1 MKKDYLDYLIY
12 AFAFFAIVLGLL
24 FVTTDFKKA
33 PEAVPDCQLT
43 VDSLRDELFIQKSYL
58 GRYELALEYL
68 QEVDPEAAKKFN
80 QYFEHETE

>member
-1 MKKDYLDYLIY
+1 MKKDYLVYV
-12 AFAFFAIVLGLL
+12 FAFFAITLGMLIL
-24 FVTTDFKKA
+24 TQDVKKA
-33 PEAVPDCQLT
+33 PEAVPDCQHT

>member
-1 MKKDYLDYLIY
+1 MKRDFLVYV
-12 AFAFFAIVLGLL
+12 FAFFAITLGVLFL
-24 FVTTDFKKA
+24 TQDIKKA

-43 VDSLRDELFIQKSYL
+43 IDSLRGELFIQKSYL

-80 QYFEHETE
+80 DYLEHETE